1 MSPAAN
7 AARPTSTAPGRIA
20 VGRPGPVPRR
30 PTAATGGSEAS
41 ANAPK
46 GPPDMRSD
54 TIPPR
59 NAHHTPSRAPA
70 AIDHDA
76 ATNIGSE
83 GRAPPTA
90 IKGATVPCRSAAAS
104 GIRTPRTKRIVP
116 PSRDQAAVDTPSFAA
131 CSGLGAP
138 AKSTGRRCRRCRM
151 RDLELLFELR
161 ERILVAKLRA
171 HVDQD
176 QTKGRRDRNRDEDA
190 EQTVERASG

>member
-20 VGRPGPVPRR
+20 VGRPGPVSRR

-46 GPPDMRSD
+46 GPPDMRAD

-70 AIDHDA
+70 AIDHHA
-76 ATNIGSE
+76 ATHTGSE

-90 IKGATVPCRSAAAS
+90 ITGATVPRTPAAAS
-104 GIRTPRTKRIVP
+104 GIGTP
-116 PSRDQAAVDTPSFAA
+116 
-131 CSGLGAP
+131 
-138 AKSTGRRCRRCRM
+138 
-151 RDLELLFELR
+151 
-161 ERILVAKLRA
+161 
-171 HVDQD
+171 
-176 QTKGRRDRNRDEDA
+176 QT
-190 EQTVERASG
+190 